1 MSSQALSIEKEA
13 TQVGTVTEL
22 TGIFESIASM
32 RIGKVKD
39 RVAKSQAFFAELW
52 QIYTQLRVDPT
63 ERLTGKNGP
72 KRDRPNVF
80 LVLTSEGGLS
90 GDIDARIVRTV
101 LDNLDPA
108 TTDLIVIGAHG
119 ATQFVQNHAKIKRYF
134 RLPDVDQAIDV
145 SPIVDE
151 LLGYKQPTVWFQR
164 YISLSV
170 QEVGRIDL
178 LGRVRALGSDA
189 NDTKETAPGQP
200 VPQATPP
207 SLKQSVAD
215 PSADSIISA
224 REYLFEPSVDDV
236 VRYLEAVMM
245 EIALSQVILESRL
258 AQYASRFTAMS
269 SAKKRAKELQTLLL
283 MNYNRARRG
292 EADDRI
298 KEIVNAMNA
307 LSVG

>member
-1 MSSQALSIEKEA
+1 MSSQSLSINKEA
-13 TQVGTVTEL
+13 SQVGTVTEL

-32 RIGKVKD
+32 RIGKIKD
-39 RVAKSQAFFAELW
+39 RVQRSQLFFAELW
-52 QIYTQLRVDPT
+52 KIYTQLRVDPS

-72 KRDRPNVF
+72 KREKPNVF

-90 GDIDARIVRTV
+90 GDIDSRIVRTV
-101 LDNLDPA
+101 MESFDPA

-119 ATQFVQNHAKIKRYF
+119 ATQFVQGHAKIKRYF

-145 SPIVDE
+145 RPIVDE
-151 LLGYKQPTVWFQR
+151 LLGYKKPTVWFQR

-178 LGRVRALGSDA
+178 LGRVASLGSDA
-189 NDTKETAPGQP
+189 ENTSGE
-200 VPQATPP
+200 
-207 SLKQSVAD
+207 
-215 PSADSIISA
+215 IISA

-236 VRYLEAVMM
+236 VRYLESVMM

-269 SAKKRAKELQTLLL
+269 AAKKRARELQVNLV
-283 MNYNRARRG
+283 MAYNRARRG

>member
-1 MSSQALSIEKEA
+1 MSSRSLSIQKEA
-13 TQVGTVTEL
+13 GQVGTVSQL

-32 RIGKVKD
+32 RIGKIKD
-39 RVAKSQAFFAELW
+39 RVTRSQLFFAELW

-72 KRDRPNVF
+72 KRDKPNVF
-80 LVLTSEGGLS
+80 LALTSEGGLS
-90 GDIDARIVRTV
+90 GDIDQRIVHTV
-101 LDNLDPA
+101 LQNLDPK

-151 LLGYKQPTVWFQR
+151 LIGYSHPTVWFQR
-164 YISLSV
+164 YVSLSV

-178 LGRVRALGSDA
+178 LGRVRALASDA
-189 NDTKETAPGQP
+189 EETKTG
-200 VPQATPP
+200 
-207 SLKQSVAD
+207 D
-215 PSADSIISA
+215 IISP
-224 REYLFEPSVDDV
+224 REYLFEPSVEDV

-269 SAKKRAKELQTLLL
+269 AAKKRAKELQLNLV
-283 MNYNRARRG
+283 MAYNRARRG

-307 LSVG
+307 LHVG